1 MRCGVVWGA
10 QCTVCLRA
18 VRVCSV
24 VYGQC
29 AACGVP
35 LCALLLRTHTV
46 LLSFFLRYDKLEDAE
61 DAVALFMERREV
73 RRTLEEEQFTAAHRC
88 GGVV

>member
-1 MRCGVVWGA
+1 
-10 QCTVCLRA
+10 
-18 VRVCSV
+18 
-24 VYGQC
+24 
-29 AACGVP
+29 
-35 LCALLLRTHTV
+35 LLLRTHTV